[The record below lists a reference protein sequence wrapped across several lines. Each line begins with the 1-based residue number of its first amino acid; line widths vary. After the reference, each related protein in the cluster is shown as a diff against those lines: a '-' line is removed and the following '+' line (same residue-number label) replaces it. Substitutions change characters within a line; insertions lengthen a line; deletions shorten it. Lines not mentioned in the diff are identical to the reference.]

1 MLRRLW
7 MLAAAGVAS
16 VAVGIPAGSGRPVV
30 VAGSVVPLIVPPAQS
45 VAMEAVTMRIPG
57 SIRPSLTLGG
67 VGFAPG
73 ATAIV
78 AVKTASSGGSTA
90 ITLLAVTV
98 SRETRTTR
106 ATPLPFRVSNVEDS
120 TFLLEAASTSKP
132 DTILRITVPRGS
144 AGGLVDTGKTT
155 PARGPAFQRAVQQ
168 LLAGWNP
175 LAKPELLKDAGIQIR
190 LYDSKHPGGQPIRP
204 ARAIQAVESTKQLL
218 QGPTISVRDDIYR
231 QIDETSGCILG
242 RVACGKYV
250 FAFKGLRE
258 TIIRSDDNGYH
269 LTTHYS
275 GKTCGRTPLGQ
286 PWRITAQSGSGPP
299 RTYTVDL
306 AKSNIVFTTHATVAG
321 KDAGSAIHKI
331 APQPGAFPLME
342 ALVDSTGVWSSD
354 AGGQTVPVSVTK
366 LTAGKSC

>member
-1 MLRRLW
+1 MRRRLW

-16 VAVGIPAGSGRPVV
+16 LAVGVPAGSGRPVV

-57 SIRPSLTLGG
+57 SVRPSLTLGG
-67 VGFAPG
+67 IGFAPG

-90 ITLLAVTV
+90 ISLLAVTV

-106 ATPLPFRVSNVEDS
+106 STLFLLRVSNVEDS
-120 TFLLEAASTSKP
+120 SFLLEAASTSKP
-132 DTILRITVPRGS
+132 DTILHITGPRGS
-144 AGGLVDTGKTT
+144 AVGLVDTGKTT
-155 PARGPAFQRAVQQ
+155 PARGAAFQRAVQE

-190 LYDSKHPGGQPIRP
+190 LYDAKHRGGQPIRP

-250 FAFKGLRE
+250 FSFKGLHE
-258 TIIRSDDNGYH
+258 TTVRSDDPGFK
-269 LTTHYS
+269 LATSYS
-275 GKTCGRTPLGQ
+275 GTTCGRTLLGQ
-286 PWRITAQSGSGPP
+286 PWKITARSGSNPP
-299 RTYTVDL
+299 TIYSVDL
-306 AKSNIVFTTHATVAG
+306 ATSNIVFTTYATVDG
-321 KDAGSAIHKI
+321 KDAGSAIHKLG
-331 APQPGAFPLME
+331 PQPGAFPGME

-366 LTAGKSC
+366 LPAGKSC